1 MHFAVV
7 AFGDVKY
14 LVQYVL
20 SDCAEVSVD
29 IGKYELGHGIGKL
42 QFLHTPSWMLT
53 ILYLCHHRVLWLC
66 SFLRCADLLFD

>member
-42 QFLHTPSWMLT
+42 QFLHTPSWKHVDNLVSLSPSCFMVVQFSA
-53 ILYLCHHRVLWLC
+53 LYRP
-66 SFLRCADLLFD
+66 FI